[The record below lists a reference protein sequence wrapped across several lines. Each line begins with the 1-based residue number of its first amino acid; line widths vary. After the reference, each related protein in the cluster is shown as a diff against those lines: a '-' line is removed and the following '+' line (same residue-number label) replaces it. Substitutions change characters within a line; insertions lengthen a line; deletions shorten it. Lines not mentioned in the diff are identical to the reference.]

1 MQKIEL
7 NGEKVLELPTFWG
20 EVSLK
25 TYETYINVPIRT
37 GAERIARLGIL
48 CGLTIEETLQ
58 LPAGVFTYIA
68 DIMQFATQEP
78 NLTPANTLTLD
89 GVEYSANIDEG
100 GLSLA
105 EWVDIKTA
113 QKEGYNPLS
122 EVLSIVLRPAGEKYD
137 AKTATQR
144 KARFEEAPVSVFF
157 GVLGFFL
164 QCKTILLLHTSKKL
178 TLTEPQNL

>member
-1 MQKIEL
+1 MQKIQL
-7 NGEKVLELPTFWG
+7 NGEKTLEIPAFWG

-25 TYETYINVPIRT
+25 TYEEYINASVQT
-37 GAERIARLGIL
+37 GAERIARIGIL

-68 DIMQFATQEP
+68 EIMQFSTHEP
-78 NLTPANTLTLD
+78 DLTPANSVTLD
-89 GVEYSANIDEG
+89 GVEYYANIDGG

-122 EVLSIVLRPAGEKYD
+122 EVLSIILRPVGEKYD
-137 AKTATQR
+137 AKTATKR
-144 KARFEEAPVSVFF
+144 KERFEEAPVSVFF

-164 QCKTILLLHTSKKL
+164 QCKIILLLHTSKKL
-178 TLTEPQNL
+178 TLTEAQNP

>member
-1 MQKIEL
+1 MQKIQL
-7 NGEKVLELPTFWG
+7 NGEKTLELPTFWG

-25 TYETYINVPIRT
+25 TYETYINASVET
-37 GAERIARLGIL
+37 TAERIARLGTL
-48 CGLTIEETLQ
+48 CGLTVSETLQ

-68 DIMQFATQEP
+68 EIMQFSTHEP
-78 NLTPANTLTLD
+78 DLTPANSVTLD
-89 GVEYSANIDEG
+89 GVTYIADINEG

-144 KARFEEAPVSVFF
+144 KKRFEDAPVSVFF

-164 QCKTILLLHTSKKL
+164 QCKIILLLHTSKK
-178 TLTEPQNL
+178 